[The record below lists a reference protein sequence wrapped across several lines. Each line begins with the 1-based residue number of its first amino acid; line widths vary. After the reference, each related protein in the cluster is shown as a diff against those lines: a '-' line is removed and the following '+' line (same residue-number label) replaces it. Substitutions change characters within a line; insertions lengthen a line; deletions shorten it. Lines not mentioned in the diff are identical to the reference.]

1 LIILIVVK
9 KLKKFSF
16 ALLFTFVITSCS
28 NSDVIVQIYGAYEY
42 NCTTDEYRILSK
54 NIMLPFMKVKEWYT
68 KEEFH
73 EANVEYALEPY
84 AGLAISDDGLLEITP
99 SKEMSYGMLKE
110 LVMKVDCENPQ
121 DIMLF

>member
-1 LIILIVVK
+1 MK
-9 KLKKFSF
+9 KLKKSILVLTF
-16 ALLFTFVITSCS
+16 AFTITSCS
-28 NSDVIVQIYGAYEY
+28 NSDVVVQIYGAYEY

-54 NIMLPFMKVKEWYT
+54 NIMLPFMKVKKWYT

-110 LVMKVDCENPQ
+110 LVMEVDCENPQ

>member
-1 LIILIVVK
+1 MIILIVVK